1 MQIERKRN
9 LGMPSER
16 SESLATKATT
26 TGAGEKDEL
35 RSQNSL
41 PATSVSKAVSMRECL
56 RSLRHHQKVTIS
68 MGNVWVL

>member
-1 MQIERKRN
+1 
-9 LGMPSER
+9 MPSER
-16 SESLATKATT
+16 SESLASKDTT

-56 RSLRHHQKVTIS
+56 RSVRHHHKVRIS
-68 MGNVWVL
+68 MENVWVIS